1 MPPPPP
7 TDENGNVLPPPT
19 DENGNMMQ
27 PPFDPNNGSMLN
39 IAEGY
44 EVSIKDANGKTV
56 YSVTAKRSASFVM
69 LSSPELAKGETY
81 SLVVN
86 GAEIATAQAATE
98 AQSPGGSGWG
108 NPPAPSGDGANGV
121 ENTAAPT
128 AAPTEAE
135 VSKND
140 GASGSSA
147 KTIMLVLGAAALVA
161 IACVATIIT
170 VNARNRK
177 KRGSTERESGEDQQ

>member
-1 MPPPPP
+1 MMQPPFDP
-7 TDENGNVLPPPT
+7 NGN
-19 DENGNMMQ
+19 GMQ

-39 IAEGY
+39 IAEGD

-147 KTIMLVLGAAALVA
+147 KTIMLVLDAAALVA

>member
-1 MPPPPP
+1 MMQPPFDP
-7 TDENGNVLPPPT
+7 NGN
-19 DENGNMMQ
+19 GMQ

-39 IAEGY
+39 IAEGD

-128 AAPTEAE
+128 AAPTEAPTE
-135 VSKND
+135 AEASKND
-140 GASGSSA
+140 GASDSSA

-161 IACVATIIT
+161 IACAATIIT